1 MTNQPTAAPPP
12 PFYAGPTV
20 LRFPD
25 HRSLGLR
32 RQGDYSFAAGAVAV
46 PLTMA
51 EFAAAGRSMPIVFAQ
66 DEGALPLAVSGLE
79 PGRNLLVT
87 EAGGWQP
94 GCYVPAYLRRF
105 PFIAVEIEAG
115 APRVLGIEPTSPL
128 VVTDAGADGGVRLFD
143 EAGTPTDRAREAM
156 ALCEAYAVEHEATVA
171 FAAALLEHKL
181 LVPRQAELRLTR
193 RDAASGTADEQGGQP
208 EEGQDT
214 VRATLGGFQVVDEV
228 AFQALPGEVVTE
240 FHARGWLAP
249 IVLHLASQQSWQL
262 LLAAA
267 DKATA
272 GGREPAAEA
281 A

>member
-1 MTNQPTAAPPP
+1 MTTQSPAAPP

-32 RQGDYSFAAGAVAV
+32 RTGDYSFAAGAVAV

-66 DEGALPLAVSGLE
+66 DEAALPLAVSGLE

-87 EAGGWQP
+87 GAGGWQP

-115 APRVLGIEPTSPL
+115 GPRVLGIEPTSPL
-128 VVTDAGADGGVRLFD
+128 VVTDTGADGGVRLFD
-143 EAGTPTDRAREAM
+143 EEGLPTDRAREAM

-171 FAAALLEHKL
+171 FAAALNEHKL
-181 LVPRQAELRLTR
+181 LVPRQAELRLLKA
-193 RDAASGTADEQGGQP
+193 DAAPAADTDAGENKASA
-208 EEGQDT
+208 EDNA
-214 VRATLGGFQVVDEV
+214 VRATLGGFQVVDEA
-228 AFQALPGEVVTE
+228 AFRALPGEVVAE
-240 FHARGWLAP
+240 FHTRGWLAP
-249 IVLHLASQQSWQL
+249 IVLHLASQQSWQVL
-262 LLAAA
+262 LEAAE
-267 DKATA
+267 KAASGA
-272 GGREPAAEA
+272 GELGAEA